1 MLLGLCLNKM
11 EQKPAIQPK
20 EDFKYLVRIA
30 NTDLDGNK
38 QIMYALTKIKGIGY
52 SFASA
57 TCVAANVN
65 KTKKAGY
72 LNEEEV
78 RRLDDAI
85 KNASKLLPAW
95 MLNRRKDFDDG
106 TDKHFLTGELDFFR
120 ETDIRRMKKIKCYK
134 GVRHILGM
142 PVRGQRTRSNF
153 RKNKGKGPGV
163 LRSKIAKAAVSEAK
177 EYKRK

>member
-1 MLLGLCLNKM
+1 MQTND
-11 EQKPAIQPK
+11 
-20 EDFKYLVRIA
+20 DFKYLVRIA

-38 QIMYALTKIKGIGY
+38 QIMYALTKIKGISY

-57 TCVAANVN
+57 TCTVASVN

-78 RRLDDAI
+78 KRLDDAI

-95 MLNRRKDFDDG
+95 MLNHRKDFDDG
-106 TDKHFLTGELDFFR
+106 TDKHLLTGELDFSR
-120 ETDIRRMKKIKCYK
+120 ETAIRRMKKIKCYK
-134 GVRHILGM
+134 GVRHILGL

-163 LRSKIAKAAVSEAK
+163 LRSKIAKAAVAESK
-177 EYKRK
+177 EEKRK

>member
-1 MLLGLCLNKM
+1 M
-11 EQKPAIQPK
+11 EQKPAMQTMD
-20 EDFKYLVRIA
+20 DFKYLVRIA

-57 TCVAANVN
+57 TCAEANVN
-65 KTKKAGY
+65 RRKKAGY
-72 LNEEEV
+72 LDEEEV

-85 KNASKLLPAW
+85 KNASKILPAW

-106 TDKHFLTGELDFFR
+106 LDKHFLTGELDFAR
-120 ETDIRRMKKIKCYK
+120 ETDIRRMKKIKSYK
-134 GVRHILGM
+134 GVRHIMGL

-163 LRSKIAKAAVSEAK
+163 LRSKIAKAAVAETK
-177 EYKRK
+177 EEKKK